1 MAGACVPLEV
11 VGGIMSFAGSPPP
24 TTLTFTN
31 RFHGPGGSE
40 SWTIKVF
47 PAFFELQKFSGDG
60 ATTERERWA
69 HSNET
74 TELVKAVVRTWL
86 SANNFY
92 LAVKRGLIHEYVNV
106 YSRDDFDGSYEM
118 FEDGQAHNWEER
130 KSEGC
135 HYLSTPDEPLPK
147 HFARLQQLHQQRRE
161 HQLAR
166 AHNIAAIFFAA
177 PTHY

>member
-24 TTLTFTN
+24 AALTFTK
-31 RFHGPGGSE
+31 RSYGGYTT
-40 SWTIKVF
+40 WTIKVF
-47 PAFFELQKFSGDG
+47 PAFFELQKHPAYSG
-60 ATTERERWA
+60 AKTERETWA

-74 TELVKAVVRTWL
+74 TELVKAIVRTWL
-86 SANNFY
+86 SADNFE
-92 LAVKRGLIHEYVNV
+92 LHLKRGIFHEQVHV
-106 YSRDDFDGSYEM
+106 YSRDDFDGSWGMYEG
-118 FEDGQAHNWEER
+118 EVHDWDQEEH
-130 KSEGC
+130 KPEGH
-135 HYLSTPDEPLPK
+135 HYLRTPDEPLPK

-161 HQLAR
+161 FQLAT